1 MKGEYDAKF
10 LADEARIEENERL
23 LAGLEKNTDG
33 TSKTVA
39 EHVTQKISEIPAFD
53 PTKNDYIIGIKN
65 TADAAKGTA
74 DSNKLVLDNTVV
86 PAITNLGTT
95 INTAITTH
103 YTNTVEPIVSA
114 KLDAATYT
122 TFKTDEFAPLKKK
135 VEDFVDTT
143 YGQDEQERD
152 ERFSNI
158 EKAIGDGFAENNTV
172 AQNIDA
178 VKTDL
183 NTLFGD
189 YKGDK
194 KTSVAA
200 IATDVI
206 TTLLA
211 IDTEDS
217 DEVKTLEELIAWLN
231 AHPSD
236 ALAMNQAIQDLK
248 TYQDDTVKDA
258 VEKVNN
264 IYNKFVASV
273 AKGNTGTYVQH
284 TVTSTDD
291 ANNGKNITIAIDE
304 SKLVEKLNALQ
315 EGFDNAALATEV
327 VKSIQGK
334 TGAVTLDINNST
346 NGQVKFAIDNNNL
359 ITASVNGLGSA
370 AYTNA
375 NAYATAAQGALA
387 DTAVQN
393 GESGNATYLTVTK
406 NTDKKLVV
414 TPVMGDFSKN
424 SAGLADVVA
433 VKTYV
438 EDMFTWAQFD

>member
-10 LADEARIEENERL
+10 LADEARIGENERL

-86 PAITNLGTT
+86 PAINDLSTT

-114 KLDAATYT
+114 KLDATTYT
-122 TFKTDEFAPLKKK
+122 TFKTDEFAPLKSK
-135 VEDFVDTT
+135 VEGFIDTT
-143 YGQDEQERD
+143 YAQDEQERD
-152 ERFSNI
+152 ERFSDI
-158 EKAIGDGFAENNTV
+158 EEAIGSGFAEGNTV

-189 YKGDK
+189 YKDK

-217 DEVKTLEELIAWLN
+217 DEVKTLEELISWLN

-236 ALAMNQAIQDLK
+236 ALAMNQAIQDLQ
-248 TYQDDTVKDA
+248 TYQDDTVKGA
-258 VEKVNN
+258 VEKVNK
-264 IYNKFVASV
+264 IYSKFVASV

-284 TVTSTDD
+284 SVTATDD
-291 ANNGKNITIAIDE
+291 ANGGKNITIAIDE
-304 SKLVEKLNALQ
+304 TKLAEKLNALQ
-315 EGFDNAALATEV
+315 EGVDNAALATEV